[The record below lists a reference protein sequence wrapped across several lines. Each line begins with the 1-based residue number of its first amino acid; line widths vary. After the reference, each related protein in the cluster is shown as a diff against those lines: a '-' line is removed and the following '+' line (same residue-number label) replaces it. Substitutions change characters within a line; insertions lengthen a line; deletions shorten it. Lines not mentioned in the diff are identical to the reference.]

1 VESLKQIEMGQ
12 KVKWEKGGSF
22 LPQKKKRPKP
32 PIKEEKNKN
41 RIDVR
46 A

>member
-1 VESLKQIEMGQ
+1 MESLKQIEMGQ
-12 KVKWEKGGSF
+12 KVKWEKNGSF

-32 PIKEEKNKN
+32 PVKEEKNKN

>member
-1 VESLKQIEMGQ
+1 MESLKQIETGQ
-12 KVKWEKGGSF
+12 KIKWEKNNAF
-22 LPQKKKRPKP
+22 LSQKRKKPKP
-32 PIKEEKNKN
+32 QAKEEKNKN